1 MRGPDW
7 DWGNQDG
14 QCHFVLGIS
23 PPYIHIVAQ
32 TESDFAS
39 AGGEGK
45 TGKVLD
51 IRGWDN
57 ESERSVANVA
67 WSNGA
72 TNVYRMGHK
81 GKVDLKY
88 VTDAPGRNYYPSH
101 LPVLGKSVGTCTVV
115 PLVICCHS
123 ETVFITEKGVLH

>member
-1 MRGPDW
+1 MVYSRT
-7 DWGNQDG
+7 
-14 QCHFVLGIS
+14 IS
-23 PPYIHIVAQ
+23 CSFKN
-32 TESDFAS
+32 TRKKRDFADLS
-39 AGGEGK
+39 VKIVSTNEILKNIETGGEGK

-57 ESERSVANVA
+57 ESGRSVANVT

-88 VTDAPGRNYYPSH
+88 SSDAFGGNYYPTH
-101 LPVLGKSVGTCTVV
+101 LPVLGKAIG
-115 PLVICCHS
+115 
-123 ETVFITEKGVLH
+123 F

>member
-1 MRGPDW
+1 MILQISQLRS
-7 DWGNQDG
+7 NQ
-14 QCHFVLGIS
+14 LTRLLKIK
-23 PPYIHIVAQ
+23 
-32 TESDFAS
+32 T
-39 AGGEGK
+39 GGEGK

-57 ESERSVANVA
+57 ESGRSVANVT

-88 VTDAPGRNYYPSH
+88 SSDAFGGNYYPTH
-101 LPVLGKSVGTCTVV
+101 LPVLGKAIGFWIFLFQLKAFNVAKPRKRPVS
-115 PLVICCHS
+115 
-123 ETVFITEKGVLH
+123 